1 MMIDCRVMGHS
12 VRLGIPL
19 RFLIFCSVTQEAQA
33 VLPSSRFSLSSAFRL
48 AHPARDRRQA
58 VFTGVSVMIK
68 NVSRTDDNPYG
79 HLLLRTAKTQFL
91 LWRRQR
97 WDRQTAFK
105 GDGEFCTAH
114 ASASCC
120 YEYCTRGCP
129 CLIIASLSNEAIQGA
144 IRIL

>member
-1 MMIDCRVMGHS
+1 MMMIDCRVMGHS

-58 VFTGVSVMIK
+58 VFTGVSAMIK

-79 HLLLRTAKTQFL
+79 HLLHR
-91 LWRRQR
+91 
-97 WDRQTAFK
+97 
-105 GDGEFCTAH
+105 
-114 ASASCC
+114 SAAEDSKNSVSPL
-120 YEYCTRGCP
+120 EETKMRSTD
-129 CLIIASLSNEAIQGA
+129 CL
-144 IRIL
+144 